1 MAEVVAH
8 VRKIRHLS
16 SDPLRR
22 RRGFRQRHVRRVRR
36 VPERIDDQYIDSSR
50 GFCRILGHFF
60 AIRKIRQNV
69 AAFPTKHETRGHGS
83 PVRQVERNNL
93 RLAEPERA
101 RR

>member
-60 AIRKIRQNV
+60 ARTLRPFRRN
-69 AAFPTKHETRGHGS
+69 TR
-83 PVRQVERNNL
+83 PVVTVR
-93 RLAEPERA
+93 P
-101 RR
+101 